1 MNHYYEPPHDISFED
16 MKSCAIKLWKS
27 IATEPHEQDYLNEK
41 LSRIEKLE
49 NVGDNFMYILA
60 MFDIRNQIF
69 MNQLLTADTIIDV
82 NSRLKAGGTPDYL
95 LMIEK

>member
-16 MKSCAIKLWKS
+16 MKSCAINLWKS
-27 IATEPHEQDYLNEK
+27 IASEPYDESYMQEK

-60 MFDIRNQIF
+60 MFDSGNQRT
-69 MNQLLTADTIIDV
+69 MNQLLTADTILDV
-82 NSRLKAGGTPDYL
+82 NSRLKAVGTPDYL
-95 LMIEK
+95 LMREK